1 MPIIG
6 PTGKD
11 MYPCVAI
18 YTNLSKITAYPFI
31 VEAVSSDEALGLAN
45 RIAVKVMPPGTTD
58 IHAKVGM
65 SECVTYENARIVN
78 DTA

>member
-1 MPIIG
+1 MEGMPIIG

-11 MYPCVAI
+11 IYPCVAI
-18 YTNLSKITAYPFI
+18 YTSIGTVTAYPFI

-45 RIAVKVMPPGTTD
+45 RIALKVMPQGAKD

-65 SECVTYENARIVN
+65 SVCVTYNNAGIL
-78 DTA
+78 